1 MTWYHVNK
9 DAKGSQSHRRY
20 IAKMVSSTPSIEK
33 TKLLDF
39 TVGEEKNCENK
50 WGDKDY
56 CNGPLKPGKK
66 YRLVQSP

>member
-1 MTWYHVNK
+1 
-9 DAKGSQSHRRY
+9 
-20 IAKMVSSTPSIEK
+20 MVSSTPSIEK